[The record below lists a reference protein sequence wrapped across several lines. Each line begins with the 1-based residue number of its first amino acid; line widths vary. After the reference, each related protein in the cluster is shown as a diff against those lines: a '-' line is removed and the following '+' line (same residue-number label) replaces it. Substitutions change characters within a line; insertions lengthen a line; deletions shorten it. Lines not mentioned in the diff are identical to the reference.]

1 MTILYILLAILI
13 FGVLIAIHEF
23 GHFTAA
29 KACGVRVEEFAIGMG
44 PVLWKKQKGETQYS
58 LRAVPLGGFCAM
70 TGEDEASSD
79 PRAFTSQPAWK
90 RIIILAA
97 GAFMNFVLGLVIV
110 FFLFVGAKGFY
121 VPVLTGFMEGCPY
134 ESADGLQ
141 VGDQFYSIDGHRIY
155 HTDEISTFLSR
166 GGDDYDLVMIR
177 DGKKVVLKDFHMV
190 TLEYDGQ
197 EKKMF
202 GFYLGNGVEEATLGK
217 KLSHTWDTA
226 MDFSRMVWM
235 SLEQLIGG
243 KVSVKELSGPV
254 GIVDLMAETGEQ
266 AETTGDA
273 LYSIFYLAAFVAIN
287 LAIMNLLPIPALDG
301 GRIFLLLV
309 TWVIEHITRKKL
321 DPKYE
326 GYIHA
331 GGMVLLLGLMAFVML
346 NDIVRIVTG

>member
-1 MTILYILLAILI
+1 MSILYILLAVLI
-13 FGVLIAIHEF
+13 FGVLIAVHEF

-44 PVLWKKQKGETQYS
+44 PVLWKKKKGETQYS

-70 TGEDEASSD
+70 TGEDEASED
-79 PRAFTSQPAWK
+79 PRAFTSQSAWK
-90 RIIILAA
+90 RIIILVA
-97 GAFMNFVLGLVIV
+97 GAFMNFLLGVVII
-110 FFLFVGAKGFY
+110 FFLYVGAVGFY
-121 VPVLTGFMEGCPY
+121 VPVLTGFMDGCPY
-134 ESADGLQ
+134 ESAEGLQ
-141 VGDQFYSIDGHRIY
+141 VGDQFYSIDGRRVY
-155 HTDEISTFLSR
+155 HSDEVSTFLSR

-190 TLEYDGQ
+190 TLEYEGQ

-202 GFYLGNGVEEATLGK
+202 GFYLGNGVEEATFGK

-235 SLEQLIGG
+235 SLEQLLGG
-243 KVSVKELSGPV
+243 KVSVKDLSGPV

-266 AETTGDA
+266 AESTSDA
-273 LYSIFYLAAFVAIN
+273 LYSIFYLAAFVAVN

-309 TWVIEHITRKKL
+309 SWVIERITRRKL
-321 DPKYE
+321 DPRYE

-331 GGMVLLLGLMAFVML
+331 AGMVLLLGLMAFVML
-346 NDIVRIVTG
+346 NDILRIVTG